1 MFCEPENKPFSKNLQ
16 TAASLNLNWTGE
28 IKCQPR
34 VIIFQGITVLWSI
47 CFSRTQ
53 ENKTNAITAYS
64 MEDNGL

>member
-1 MFCEPENKPFSKNLQ
+1 
-16 TAASLNLNWTGE
+16 LNLNWTGE

-47 CFSRTQ
+47 CFSPTQ